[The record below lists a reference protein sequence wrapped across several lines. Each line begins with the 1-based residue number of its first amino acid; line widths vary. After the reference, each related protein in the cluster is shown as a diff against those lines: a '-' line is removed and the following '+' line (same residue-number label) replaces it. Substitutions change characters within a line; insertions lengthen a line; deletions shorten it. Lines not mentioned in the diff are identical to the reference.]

1 MRSLLQKLFLL
12 IAVVFILVPRDV
24 WAMANI
30 MPLEEVKSGMTGV
43 GYTVI
48 DTSGAIKPFNVDIV
62 GLTNG
67 GKGTSAMIMARAS
80 GDLINETGGV
90 LRGMSGSPIYVDGR
104 LIGALAIGYKEMSPY
119 TFFITPIENM
129 TRIWNLSDK
138 RAEDRVAT
146 IPVKKSDEKVDDA
159 FQEKLKEIFIK
170 EHSDEKVS
178 DADEEKISA
187 DEEKVSD
194 EEKNSDDEEKIVMLF
209 SGFDNNGLN
218 FLKKEMASLG
228 LKDKD
233 FYAAPAA
240 GSATSIKY
248 NAKLEPGSPIGVAL
262 VCGDF
267 TVGATGTVTAVDND
281 RILGFGHSFVHGGN
295 VNYFLTD
302 ASVLGAISGAAGGSG
317 MRVANIGDVI
327 GRINQD
333 RDAGISGIIGNFPN
347 VVPITINV
355 KNNSQNTNETY
366 HASIAYNENIL
377 PKIGATVVYSA
388 LSKSVDSLAE
398 ATVSV
403 NFNINT
409 NVAENGVM
417 SRKNIFFSDSDV
429 GQVAITEI
437 LQALNLICANTTAE
451 SDIFDISVDMEID
464 EARKTASIISAV
476 PDKKIVKPGETVNFT
491 VTIQP
496 YRSEQ
501 QKITIPYTVPF
512 TIPEGKLFLDVH
524 SGALVPVAQ
533 TNTGVV
539 TPSTD
544 TPDKEYQKKIKNF
557 LNLGR
562 NNQIVIQPSANQPK
576 HSKKEIEQTL
586 KRARDFQN
594 AVPSAKKRK
603 ISATQKCD
611 TDYIIDN
618 VIQVSIDVG
627 KLQMP

>member
-1 MRSLLQKLFLL
+1 MRSLLQKLFLVL
-12 IAVVFILVPRDV
+12 VTLFILIPRDV
-24 WAMANI
+24 SAMENI
-30 MPLEEVKSGMTGV
+30 MPLEQVKSGMTGV

-48 DTSGAIKPFNVDIV
+48 DTSGAIEPFNVDIV
-62 GLTNG
+62 GLTNS
-67 GKGTSAMIMARAS
+67 GKGTSTMIMARAS
-80 GDLINETGGV
+80 GELIDKTGGV
-90 LRGMSGSPIYVDGR
+90 LRGMSGSPIYVDGK

-119 TFFITPIENM
+119 TFFITPIEHM
-129 TRIWNLSDK
+129 TKLWNLPDK
-138 RAEDRVAT
+138 RAEDKVAT
-146 IPVKKSDEKVDDA
+146 IPVKKSDETIDEEKFIDKAKDIFMGKDDDG
-159 FQEKLKEIFIK
+159 EKISDDEKSSDGK
-170 EHSDEKVS
+170 KSSDE
-178 DADEEKISA
+178 DEEKIF
-187 DEEKVSD
+187 
-194 EEKNSDDEEKIVMLF
+194 MLF

-218 FLKKEMASLG
+218 FLKKELSSLG
-228 LKDKD
+228 FNN

-248 NAKLEPGSPIGVAL
+248 NAKLQPGSPVGVAL
-262 VCGDF
+262 VYGDF
-267 TVGATGTVTAVDND
+267 IVGATGTVTTVDND

-302 ASVLGAISGAAGGSG
+302 ASVLGPISGAGGTSG
-317 MRVANIGDVI
+317 MRMANIGDII

-333 RDAGISGIIGNFPN
+333 RDAGVSGIIGNFPN

-377 PKIGATVVYSA
+377 PKLGATVVYSA

-403 NFNINT
+403 NFDINT
-409 NVAENGVM
+409 NVVENGVM

-437 LQALNLICANTTAE
+437 LQALNLICANTTNE
-451 SDIFDISVDMEID
+451 SDIFGVSVDLEIE

-476 PDKKIVKPGETVNFT
+476 PDKKIVKPGETVNLE

-496 YRSEQ
+496 YRSERE
-501 QKITIPYTVPF
+501 KITIPYTVPF
-512 TIPEGKLFLDVH
+512 ATPEGKLILDVH
-524 SGALVPVAQ
+524 SGALVPVTQ
-533 TNTGVV
+533 NNTGVV
-539 TPSTD
+539 TPSTE
-544 TPDKEYQKKIKNF
+544 TPDKEYKKRINAF

-562 NNQIVIQPSANQPK
+562 NNQIIIQPSANQPK
-576 HSKKEIEQTL
+576 HSKKEMEQTI
-586 KRARDFQN
+586 KRALDFQN
-594 AVPSAKKRK
+594 AVPSAKNRK
-603 ISATQKCD
+603 ISATQKYD

-618 VIQVSIDVG
+618 VIQVSVNVG

>member
-1 MRSLLQKLFLL
+1 MRSLLQKLFLVL
-12 IAVVFILVPRDV
+12 SLVFILIPRDV

-30 MPLEEVKSGMTGV
+30 MPLEQVKSGMTGV

-48 DTSGAIKPFNVDIV
+48 DTSGAIEPFNVDIV

-80 GDLINETGGV
+80 GELIDKTGGV
-90 LRGMSGSPIYVDGR
+90 LQGMSGSPIYVDGK
-104 LIGALAIGYKEMSPY
+104 LIGALAIGLKEMSPY

-129 TRIWNLSDK
+129 TRIWNLPDK
-138 RAEDRVAT
+138 RAEDKVAT
-146 IPVKKSDEKVDDA
+146 IPVKKSDEKIDNDQ
-159 FQEKLKEIFIK
+159 FKDKLKEIFGK
-170 EHSDEKVS
+170 KVDDEKLS
-178 DADEEKISA
+178 DDEEKISDDEKLS

-194 EEKNSDDEEKIVMLF
+194 DEEKIFMLF
-209 SGFDNNGLN
+209 SGFDSNGLN
-218 FLKKEMASLG
+218 FLKKELSPLG
-228 LKDKD
+228 FKN

-248 NAKLEPGSPIGVAL
+248 GAKLEPGSPVGAAI

-281 RILGFGHSFVHGGN
+281 KILGFGHAFVHGGN
-295 VNYFLTD
+295 VNYFLMD
-302 ASVLGAISGAAGGSG
+302 ASVLGPISGANGSG
-317 MRVANIGDVI
+317 IRMASVGDVI

-398 ATVSV
+398 ATVAV
-403 NFNINT
+403 NFDINT
-409 NVAENGVM
+409 NVTESGVM

-429 GQVAITEI
+429 GQVAITEL

-451 SDIFDISVDMEID
+451 SDIFDISVDLEID

-501 QKITIPYTVPF
+501 EKITIPYTVPF
-512 TIPEGKLFLDVH
+512 TIPEGKLILDVH
-524 SGALVPVAQ
+524 SGALVPVTQ
-533 TNTGVV
+533 TNAGVV
-539 TPSTD
+539 TPSTE
-544 TPDKEYQKKIKNF
+544 TPDKEYRKKINNF

-562 NNQIVIQPSANQPK
+562 NNQIIIQPSANQPK

-586 KRARDFQN
+586 KRAFDFQN
-594 AVPSAKKRK
+594 SVPSAKKRK
-603 ISATQKCD
+603 ISATQKYD
-611 TDYIIDN
+611 ADYIIDN
-618 VIQVSIDVG
+618 VIQVSVNVG